1 MSVKPFDS
9 KTMLVKAMLN
19 GYAKEG
25 EQEAIVIGFINC
37 VNGILY
43 ISEPGTEK
51 HYEINPY
58 AVARNSCIKDSY
70 GNYIF
75 EYDLLELTDSNGKT
89 EYGYLEWSNFYNS
102 WGVRRSTEYSGY
114 SDIKIFSKI
123 KAVGNIILNDDDAQ
137 KMFDQDEQ
145 NNKEYSG
152 IRVPSRTAS
161 SDRWQRKC
169 HKEAMR
175 GIGK

>member
-1 MSVKPFDS
+1 MVSKPFDS

-19 GYAKEG
+19 GYAEEG
-25 EQEAIVIGFINC
+25 EQEAIVIGFISC

-43 ISEPGTEK
+43 ISEPGTEE

-58 AVARNSCIKDSY
+58 AVVRNSCIKDSC

-89 EYGYLEWSNFYNS
+89 GYGYLEWSDFYNS

-114 SDIKIFSKI
+114 SDIKKFSITKV
-123 KAVGNIILNDDDAQ
+123 VGNIILNDDDAQ

-145 NNKEYSG
+145 NNKQYSG
-152 IRVPSRTAS
+152 IKAPSITAS

-169 HKEAMR
+169 HKETMR
-175 GIGK
+175 GMGQ